1 MKQKQLEYM
10 IDGMDCADCALKIE
24 NSIRKLDGIKK
35 FRVNFMSQKLVIEDH
50 TISDID
56 HILIKTIKKSGYS
69 LRPVSKKR
77 SESLSFSQNLIPL
90 IISGIFLLAGG
101 VLRFNHFPGEITIS
115 LLTIAII
122 LGGYKI
128 AMKAY
133 SELKSLRPGINLL
146 MTIAVIGA
154 GIIGEWTEAAA
165 VVFLFALAEWL
176 ESFSLDKARKSIESL
191 LKLVPEMAIVLQ
203 DGRELSLPVEDVKS
217 GQIVLIKPGMRLPLD
232 GLVIHGDSYIDQSPV
247 TGESQPVF
255 KHKGDKVFAG
265 TLNQFGALEVQV
277 TANSDDTVLAGI
289 IKLVEK
295 AQSEKAPIQSFV
307 EKFSGYYTPAVV
319 AMAFM
324 VAVIPPLLW
333 NQPFSEW
340 FYRSLVLL
348 VISCPCA
355 LVISTPVAIVS
366 ALSHAAR
373 KGILIKG
380 GNYLEVFDRITAIAF
395 DKTGTL
401 TYGTPVVEKFMV
413 LNEHRENE
421 LLSFAISLESKA
433 EHPIAESI
441 CNYARQKGIEA
452 QQVESF
458 KIIPGLGVSGMIDG
472 QTINI
477 GNARYFDEV
486 LPLQKQ
492 ILPDPGGEKTRVY
505 IGNGERVFGYFDIAD
520 QIREN
525 AYETVNKLKSAGVD
539 KIIMMSGDHQNVAKN
554 MARHVGIDIL
564 HAELMPEDKVRL
576 IETLA
581 QKYGQVCMV
590 GDGVN
595 DAPALAKATVG
606 IGMGQT
612 GSDVTLETADIVLM
626 HDDLAMIPHLKSL
639 SSATVARIRENIA
652 IALGLKL
659 IFLVLAVP
667 GLATLWMAVFA
678 DMGASLIVIFN
689 SLRLIRF
696 TDKKA

>member
-1 MKQKQLEYM
+1 L
-10 IDGMDCADCALKIE
+10 IP
-24 NSIRKLDGIKK
+24 
-35 FRVNFMSQKLVIEDH
+35 
-50 TISDID
+50 
-56 HILIKTIKKSGYS
+56 ILISG
-69 LRPVSKKR
+69 
-77 SESLSFSQNLIPL
+77 F
-90 IISGIFLLAGG
+90 FLLTGG
-101 VLRFNHFPGEITIS
+101 VLRYNHFPGELTVI

-128 AMKAY
+128 AIKAY
-133 SELKSLRPGINLL
+133 TELKSLRPGINFL

-154 GIIGEWTEAAA
+154 VIIGEWTEAAA

-191 LKLVPEMAIVLQ
+191 LRLVPEMAIVLQ
-203 DGRELSLPVEDVKS
+203 DDRELSIPVEDVKS
-217 GQIVLIKPGMRLPLD
+217 GQIILIKPGMRLPLD
-232 GLVIHGDSYIDQSPV
+232 GFVIHGDSYIDQSPV

-255 KHKGDKVFAG
+255 KQKGDKVFAG
-265 TLNQFGALEVQV
+265 TLNQYGALEIEV
-277 TANSDDTVLAGI
+277 TADSDDTVLAGI
-289 IKLVEK
+289 IRLVEK

-319 AMAFM
+319 AMAFL

-333 NQPFSEW
+333 NQSFSEW

-355 LVISTPVAIVS
+355 LVISTPVAIVT

-380 GNYLEVFDRITAIAF
+380 GNYLEVFSRIKAMVF

-401 TYGTPVVEKFMV
+401 TYGLPAVEKV
-413 LNEHRENE
+413 VCLNGYTENQ
-421 LLSFAISLESKA
+421 LLSFALSLESRA

-441 CNYARQKGIEA
+441 CDYARQKGIES
-452 QQVESF
+452 QRVDSF
-458 KIIPGLGVSGMIDG
+458 KIVPGLGVSGMVEG
-472 QTINI
+472 QTISI
-477 GNARYFDEV
+477 GNARYFNEL
-486 LPLQKQ
+486 LPKQKQ
-492 ILPDPGGEKTRVY
+492 IIPDPDGEKTRVY
-505 IGNGERVFGYFDIAD
+505 IGNGEQLFGYFDISD
-520 QIREN
+520 QMREN
-525 AYETVNKLKSAGVD
+525 AYDTVKQLKSTGVD
-539 KIIMMSGDHQNVAKN
+539 KIIMMSGDHQDVAKN
-554 MARHVGIDIL
+554 MARHVGIDIF

-576 IETLA
+576 METLTK
-581 QKYGQVCMV
+581 KYGQVCMV

-606 IGMGQT
+606 IGMGQI

-639 SSATVARIRENIA
+639 SRATVATIRENIT

-659 IFLVLAVP
+659 VFLILAIP
-667 GLATLWMAVFA
+667 GFATLWMAVFA

-689 SLRLIRF
+689 SLKLIRF
-696 TDKKA
+696 TDKKV